1 MLFLI
6 FLPTLISCHSPHSE
20 STTVSGRLTTT
31 TKRTYFSSVAF
42 NQTISYSVSI
52 TDSAVTHLICDLS
65 LSSGEASLHVSTI
78 VDGRTAE
85 WWSRKEGDDMLE
97 FKASDKAF
105 RPDKHGLVR
114 SFNVD
119 VIGAKRD
126 ALSAFRL
133 TITLENN
140 AEYAEHDKAAVAL
153 SVLGASGF
161 SVMEVAE
168 ERGGAEWWWGVGA
181 LVVVVGV
188 WAVWRD
194 RKTSNGYYPLR

>member
-1 MLFLI
+1 
-6 FLPTLISCHSPHSE
+6 
-20 STTVSGRLTTT
+20 
-31 TKRTYFSSVAF
+31 
-42 NQTISYSVSI
+42 
-52 TDSAVTHLICDLS
+52 
-65 LSSGEASLHVSTI
+65 
-78 VDGRTAE
+78 
-85 WWSRKEGDDMLE
+85 MLE

-133 TITLENN
+133 TITLESN

-153 SVLGASGF
+153 SVLSASGF

-168 ERGGAEWWWGVGA
+168 ERGRAEWWWGVGA
-181 LVVVVGV
+181 LVVVVGA
-188 WAVWRD
+188 WAVCRD
-194 RKTSNGYYPLR
+194 RKTSNEYHPLR